1 MNSLYIVFMGIA
13 LCIGFSAFCSASEMS
28 ISSCNSLRLENA
40 RDDGSKKAATA
51 VKILEKYD
59 DALSAILI
67 GNNLAN
73 IGGSSLA
80 SVAVILITGG
90 DDYAWLATL
99 IMTLLVVIFGETIP
113 KITAKKNATRLAEA
127 FAYPV
132 RCLIIILSPLVK
144 LVVFLINVITLPLRG
159 EQESDDEAVEELQS
173 IIETAED
180 EAVLDEEQSELIQAA
195 IDFSEISVSE
205 VMTARVDV
213 QAIDIDDEWETILAM
228 VSDDPFSRLPVYEG
242 SIDNIIGILYIN
254 HFLKAIVDGDRVD
267 IRSLLMPPCYVY
279 KTVKLPAVLSQL
291 RKAKQ
296 HLAVVSDEF
305 GGTLGV
311 VTMEDVLEQI
321 VGEIWD
327 ESDEVEQEEVVQ
339 FTEDEFELDGAM
351 PVSDFIELMN
361 IREDDFDFES
371 VTVGG
376 WTLEMFGDFPKEG
389 DSFEFGE
396 LTVTVLSMDGRR
408 VERVRVKRNEA
419 PEEE

>member
-1 MNSLYIVFMGIA
+1 MSSLYIVLVGIA
-13 LCIGFSAFCSASEMS
+13 LCIGFSAFCSAAEMS
-28 ISSCNSLRLENA
+28 FSSCNNLRLENA
-40 RDDGSKKAATA
+40 RDDGSKKAGTA
-51 VKILEKYD
+51 VKILSRYD

-80 SVAVILITGG
+80 SVAVILLTGG
-90 DDYAWLATL
+90 DQYAWLATV
-99 IMTLLVVIFGETIP
+99 IMTVLVVIFGETIP
-113 KITAKKNATRLAEA
+113 KICAKKNATRLAEA
-127 FAYPV
+127 FAWPV
-132 RCLIIILSPLVK
+132 RFLIIILTPLVK
-144 LVVFLINVITLPLRG
+144 LVVLLINLITLPLKG
-159 EQESDDEAVEELQS
+159 EQESEEEAVEELQS

-180 EAVLDEEQSELIQAA
+180 EEVLDEEQSELIQAA

-213 QAIDIDDEWETILAM
+213 QAIDIDDDWDNILSL

-254 HFLKAIVDGDRVD
+254 HFLKAVVDGDRVD

-279 KTVKLPAVLSQL
+279 KTVKLPDVLSQL

-327 ESDEVEQEEVVQ
+327 ESDEVEEEVVQ
-339 FTEDEFELDGAM
+339 HTEGEFELDGAM
-351 PVSDFIELMN
+351 AISDFVELMG
-361 IREDDFDFES
+361 IREDEFDFES
-371 VTVGG
+371 ETVGG
-376 WTLEMFGDFPKEG
+376 WTLEMFGSFPKEG
-389 DSFEFGE
+389 DSFEYEE
-396 LTVTVLSMDGRR
+396 LSVTVLAMDGRR
-408 VERVRVKRNEA
+408 VERVLVKRPEA
-419 PEEE
+419 EAEKE